1 MGDGDTR
8 RPAWRG
14 RLVLLAASLVLTLAL
29 AEGAARIVQWWG
41 QPAQT
46 PRPRPAAHTDD
57 APVFRSMLE
66 IARPNLEGV
75 HNGVPF
81 RTNAEGVRGPAFP
94 PRPATGTP
102 RILFVGDSVT
112 MGAGVL
118 EETAYAA
125 QVAALLGR
133 PVETIN
139 GGLSGLNASA
149 VMDRLER
156 LDEAY
161 APDLVVYGYTIN
173 DIEGPAFVPSG
184 ESGALV
190 RLWLRAGRFNDSPS
204 ALLRQLWPR
213 WVMFEERLSPSLGVG
228 EDAHVRNHLEN
239 PEAWAAVETAL
250 DRFAARTALRDR
262 CGVVFLHTHL
272 TSLAPDTHPYLP
284 VYEQVG
290 AAATAR
296 GLYAIASFP
305 HFAGG
310 RARAFWASFLDPHP
324 NEAGHARL
332 ATALAEGFAKL
343 PERCWS
349 NGPKETPRS

>member
-1 MGDGDTR
+1 M
-8 RPAWRG
+8 
-14 RLVLLAASLVLTLAL
+14 SLVVTLAL
-29 AEGAARIVQWWG
+29 AEGAARIVEWSKE
-41 QPAQT
+41 PARAS
-46 PRPRPAAHTDD
+46 RPRTVATEGD

-81 RTNAEGVRGPAFP
+81 RTNAEGVRGPAIP
-94 PRPATGTP
+94 PRSAPGMP

-118 EETAYAA
+118 EESAYAE
-125 QVAALLGR
+125 QVGALFGR

-139 GGLSGLNASA
+139 GGLSGLNASG
-149 VMDRLER
+149 VMDRLDR

-184 ESGALV
+184 EPGAVV
-190 RLWLRAGRFNDSPS
+190 RLWLRAARFSDAPS
-204 ALLRQLWPR
+204 ALVRQLWPR
-213 WVMFEERLSPSLGVG
+213 WVMLQERLSPSFEAG

-239 PEAWAAVETAL
+239 PEAWAAVEAAL
-250 DRFAARTALRDR
+250 DRFAARNRSRDR

-272 TSLAPDTHPYLP
+272 TSLAPDAHPYLP
-284 VYEQVG
+284 VYEQVA
-290 AAATAR
+290 AAATTR

-305 HFAGG
+305 HFAGERG
-310 RARAFWASFLDPHP
+310 RTLWASFLDPHP
-324 NEAGHARL
+324 NQAGHARL
-332 ATALAEGFAKL
+332 AAALAEGFAKL

-349 NGPKETPRS
+349 PRPAEPPHR